1 MSNFIPIKKILL
13 CPLKGFF
20 ILCMAICRAIVYVLY
35 GGLWSLDHLIIIA
48 LDEQTEREREWTI
61 LLKKIQNFWANTVF
75 LFDQFSNCYL
85 FRVDEQ
91 TERDSEQFISFPS
104 TSLTDSGGHS
114 NTKAQFISFPST
126 SLTDSGGHSNTK
138 APCIRALA
146 QRITM

>member
-1 MSNFIPIKKILL
+1 MTKVFHVEVGVVVIL
-13 CPLKGFF
+13 KVEGFS
-20 ILCMAICRAIVYVLY
+20 ILCMAICRAIIYVLY

-48 LDEQTEREREWTI
+48 LDEQTERERGRTI
-61 LLKKIQNFWANTVF
+61 LKKKIQNFWANTVF
-75 LFDQFSNCYL
+75 LFDQFSNSYL

-91 TERDSEQFISFPS
+91 TERESE
-104 TSLTDSGGHS
+104 
-114 NTKAQFISFPST
+114 QFISFPST